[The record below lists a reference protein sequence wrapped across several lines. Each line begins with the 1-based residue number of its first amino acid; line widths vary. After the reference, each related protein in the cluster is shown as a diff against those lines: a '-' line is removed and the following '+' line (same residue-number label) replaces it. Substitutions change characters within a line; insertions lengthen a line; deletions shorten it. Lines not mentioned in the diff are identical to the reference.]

1 MSDQL
6 CEPGQTDHESEST
19 DIWQA
24 ELLYLAADIK
34 PYNPVGAERLRQLA
48 ARLSNRAA
56 ALAVDEK
63 SAASGA
69 AAQTAEVTLPLV
81 H

>member
-1 MSDQL
+1 MSDHVYEFGEIEH
-6 CEPGQTDHESEST
+6 EPETAGA
-19 DIWQA
+19 WQA

-48 ARLSNRAA
+48 ARLTKGFGTLGAD
-56 ALAVDEK
+56 VE
-63 SAASGA
+63 SAASDHTRKIA
-69 AAQTAEVTLPLV
+69 LRLV